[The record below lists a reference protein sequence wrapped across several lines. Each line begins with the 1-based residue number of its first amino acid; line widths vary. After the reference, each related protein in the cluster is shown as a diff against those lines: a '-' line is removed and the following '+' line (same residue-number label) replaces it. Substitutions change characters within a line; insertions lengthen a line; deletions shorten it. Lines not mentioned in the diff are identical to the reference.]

1 VAEVSGERDAL
12 TRDTA
17 RAWNRAAARYAPD
30 VERDVAAL
38 REGSLSFEAREIEP
52 LRRAM
57 GAGCRAIHL
66 QCSHGQDALSLWRLG
81 AAEVVG
87 LDVSC
92 AMLALAREKA
102 ERLRAPARFI
112 EADVLAPPH
121 ALDGWADLVYTG
133 KGALPWVSDLDA
145 WAAVVVRL
153 LRPGGRL
160 FVFEGHPLNWV
171 WDGEAR
177 EPVLRPG
184 RGYFDRGPHA
194 NDDFPARAVEA
205 RTPAGEVPPTAWEY
219 QWTLGDLVNAVIAA
233 GLAVER
239 MDELPEHFWP
249 QFSNVPD
256 ELQSRLPHTFLLFA
270 RR

>member
-1 VAEVSGERDAL
+1 MAEVTGERAAL
-12 TRDTA
+12 TGETA
-17 RAWNRAAARYAPD
+17 RAWDRAAAKYAPD

-52 LRRAM
+52 LRQVM

-87 LDVSC
+87 LDVSR
-92 AMLALAREKA
+92 AMLALAREKS
-102 ERLRAPARFI
+102 ERLGAPVRFI
-112 EADVLAPPH
+112 ESDVLATPH
-121 ALDGWADLVYTG
+121 ELDGWADLVYTG

-145 WAAVVVRL
+145 WAAVAARL

-177 EPVLRPG
+177 ELAPRPG
-184 RGYFDRGPHA
+184 RGYFDGGPHA

-219 QWTLGDLVNAVIAA
+219 QWTLGDVVNAVVAA
-233 GLAVER
+233 GLTVER
-239 MDELPEHFWP
+239 LNEFSEHFWP
-249 QFSNVPD
+249 QFPNVPD
-256 ELQSRLPHTFLLFA
+256 ELLARLPHTFLLIA